1 MPHSDLATLHP
12 NLATQLPITSCNSVA
27 GSGRNDE
34 VCVDVQQADGEVQ
47 QLRHGGRQEP
57 RRQEARPPSHQGEY
71 KPTVQICIL
80 IRFCL
85 DPH

>member
-12 NLATQLPITSCNSVA
+12 NLATPLPITFCNSVV
-27 GSGRNDE
+27 GPGWNDK

-57 RRQEARPPSHQGEY
+57 SRQEARPPSHQGQY
-71 KPTVQICIL
+71 RSTVQIGS
-80 IRFCL
+80 
-85 DPH
+85 